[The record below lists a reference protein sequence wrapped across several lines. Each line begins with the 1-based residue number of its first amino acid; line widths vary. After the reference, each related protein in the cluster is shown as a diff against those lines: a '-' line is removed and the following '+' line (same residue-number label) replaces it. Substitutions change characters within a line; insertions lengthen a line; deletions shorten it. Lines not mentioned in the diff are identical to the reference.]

1 MSKTTKILL
10 KRSSVAG
17 KAPTADIMESGEA
30 FVNLAKG
37 TEHLYFKNAE
47 NEVIATKLG
56 PFDKELD
63 ETSEYGV
70 ENQAIAKRCN
80 ELDQSIAKKYNEL
93 KKQLDLIS
101 SICSIYGFAR
111 VNGDNSPDGTIFFGE
126 DINLEEITS
135 HFHMGLTTRDGKL
148 YKKCANCRLDVAA
161 DGTALKIDGTDGD
174 VMLVTDSKLYFLKG
188 TVAAPADLNLGD
200 GVELNI
206 IAFGISPFS
215 IYGVNAKSFDPFALN
230 PQYTVNCKIDGV
242 DDVVCAHS
250 IYNTAYAG
258 AYSAPYNWFNET
270 FKPNGNGYFNA
281 KISSMKS
288 IWYAQGKN
296 ADQKTNR
303 PYMGGYYEFFEIF
316 IALMFCELKSVYHQS
331 LTSFGTGCTISDPAT
346 DAASFGDKTMR
357 GNSGVMY
364 VQANGTKA
372 YSRLMATVRIA
383 NGLSA
388 SENPIGGLCG
398 NTYGFTEML
407 EPDRILND
415 IAKAGLISKIW
426 DGVTTDSVNC
436 SVVFEYDEDGNMKV
450 SDFTNEELATGANMV
465 PNHKYY
471 QVRSVPNT
479 KGMADGAMTAVIN
492 IYVKMTFK
500 DGTTVDGVNHT
511 GGYAVYKF
519 SHPVYRGMCLMDGM
533 SSNMQGCHYVNYCI
547 GGTDESNYKYV
558 TYFKCAENVDDI
570 PAQQSES
577 IEYFGDVNKDLE
589 IERGLTKVVQTHGEL
604 TLEQKSN
611 YFIWAKKADY
621 NASLLC
627 YTQGNAVISTDGI
640 LTTGISTGECALLIN
655 NGSQSPNGD
664 TGHTT
669 TNGLPTAGRKCV
681 NAVVVGCGLES
692 FASSA
697 RTVYA
702 ETAMDISSLGY
713 AGCFSIPHLQQNT
726 VDVEPPSI
734 PEPEPGPG
742 TGGLA

>member
-56 PFDKELD
+56 PLDKELD

-70 ENQAIAKRCN
+70 ENQAIAK
-80 ELDQSIAKKYNEL
+80 KYNEL
-93 KKQLDLIS
+93 RKQLN
-101 SICSIYGFAR
+101 SIAQVYSIYGFAR
-111 VNGDNSPDGTIFFGE
+111 VNGDNSPAGTIFFGE
-126 DINLEEITS
+126 DSNLKEITS
-135 HFHMGLTTRDGKL
+135 HIHMGLTTKGGTL
-148 YKKCANCRLDVAA
+148 YKRCANCRLDVAV
-161 DGTALKIDGTDGD
+161 DGTELKIDGTDGD
-174 VMLVTDSKLYFLKG
+174 VMNFTNSELYFLKG

-200 GVELNI
+200 GVELNL
-206 IAFGISPFS
+206 IALGMSPFT
-215 IYGVNAKSFDPFALN
+215 IYGANAKAFAPFALN

-258 AYSAPYNWFNET
+258 SYSAPYDWFNET
-270 FKPNGNGYFNA
+270 FKPNGNGYFNQY
-281 KISSMKS
+281 INSMQS

-331 LTSFGTGCTISDPAT
+331 LTSFGTGCTLSDPAT

-364 VQANGTKA
+364 VQANGTKT
-372 YSRLMATVRIA
+372 YSRLMSTVTIA
-383 NGLSA
+383 NGGSA
-388 SENPIGGLCG
+388 SEHPIGGLCG
-398 NTYGFTEML
+398 SGWYGFTEML

-426 DGVTTDSVNC
+426 DGVTADSANC

-500 DGTTVDGVNHT
+500 DGTTVNNVDHT
-511 GGYAVYKF
+511 GGYAVYKL
-519 SHPVYRGMCLMDGM
+519 SHPVYRGMCLQDGM
-533 SSNMQGCHYVNYCI
+533 FSQMQGCHYVNYCI
-547 GGTDESNYKYV
+547 EGTTGENGVKEEDKYV

-570 PAQQSES
+570 PAQQAAS

-589 IERGLTKVVQTHGEL
+589 MERGLTKVVQTHGEL
-604 TLEQKSN
+604 TLAQKSG
-611 YFIWAKKADY
+611 YYVWAKKADY

-627 YTQGNAVISTDGI
+627 YTQGGA
-640 LTTGISTGECALLIN
+640 GISTGECAFLWN
-655 NGSQSPNGD
+655 SNSWGNGD

-669 TNGLPTAGRKCV
+669 NGGLPTAGRKCV
-681 NAVVVGCGLES
+681 NAVVVGCHS
-692 FASSA
+692 SYDASSA
-697 RTVYA
+697 RSVA
-702 ETAMDISSLGY
+702 SLDAVSRSYDYY
-713 AGCFSIPHLQQNT
+713 AGRFALPHLQ
-726 VDVEPPSI
+726 
-734 PEPEPGPG
+734 
-742 TGGLA
+742 L

>member
-37 TEHLYFKNAE
+37 TEHLYFKNAA

-56 PFDKELD
+56 PLDKELD

-70 ENQAIAKRCN
+70 ENQAIAK
-80 ELDQSIAKKYNEL
+80 KYNEL
-93 KKQLDLIS
+93 KKQLELLAQIYS
-101 SICSIYGFAR
+101 VYGFAR
-111 VNGDNSPDGTIFFGE
+111 VNGDNSPDGTIFFGK
-126 DINLEEITS
+126 DSNLEEITS

-148 YKKCANCRLDVAA
+148 YKKCANCRLDIAA
-161 DGTALKIDGTDGD
+161 DGTELKIDGTDGD
-174 VMLVTDSKLYFLKG
+174 VMLFTDSKLYFLKA

-215 IYGVNAKSFDPFALN
+215 IYDVNAKAFDPFALN
-230 PQYTVNCKIDGV
+230 PQYTVNCQIAGV

-250 IYNTAYAG
+250 IYNTAYEG
-258 AYSAPYNWFNET
+258 SYSTPYKRFNEI
-270 FKPNGNGYFNA
+270 FKPNGNGYFSQG
-281 KISSMKS
+281 ISSMQS

-331 LTSFGTGCTISDPAT
+331 LTSFGNGCTLSDPAT

-357 GNSGVMY
+357 GNSGVMH
-364 VQANGTKA
+364 VQANGTKT
-372 YSRLMATVRIA
+372 YKELDT
-383 NGLSA
+383 
-388 SENPIGGLCG
+388 EYLCG
-398 NTYGFTEML
+398 DYYGFTEML
-407 EPDRILND
+407 EPERILND

-426 DGVTTDSVNC
+426 DGVTADSANC
-436 SVVFEYDEDGNMKV
+436 SVVFEYDEAGNMKV

-500 DGTTVDGVNHT
+500 DGAHFDGDDYT

-519 SHPVYRGMCLMDGM
+519 SHPVYRGMCLQDGM
-533 SSNMQGCHYVNYCI
+533 LSQMQGCHYVNYCI
-547 GGTDESNYKYV
+547 EGTTGENGVKEEDKYV

-570 PAQQSES
+570 PAQQAAS
-577 IEYFGDVNKDLE
+577 IEYFGDVNKELE
-589 IERGLTKVVQTHGEL
+589 MERGLTKVVQTHGEL
-604 TLEQKSN
+604 TLAQKSGYN
-611 YFIWAKKADY
+611 VWAKKADY

-627 YTQGNAVISTDGI
+627 YTQGGAS
-640 LTTGISTGECALLIN
+640 ISTGECAFLWN
-655 NGSQSPNGD
+655 YASWSNGD
-664 TGHTT
+664 TEHTT
-669 TNGLPTAGRKCV
+669 TDGLPTAGRKCV
-681 NAVVVGCGLES
+681 NAVVVGCHSNLDD
-692 FASSA
+692 SSA
-697 RTVYA
+697 RTVDGSRA
-702 ETAMDISSLGY
+702 VSHSRGGY
-713 AGCFSIPHLQQNT
+713 AGRFALPHLQ
-726 VDVEPPSI
+726 
-734 PEPEPGPG
+734 
-742 TGGLA
+742 L

>member
-56 PFDKELD
+56 PLDKELD

-70 ENQAIAKRCN
+70 ENQAIAK
-80 ELDQSIAKKYNEL
+80 KYNEL

-101 SICSIYGFAR
+101 SIYSIYGFAR
-111 VNGDNSPDGTIFFGE
+111 INGETSPNGAIFFGK
-126 DINLEEITS
+126 DSNLEEITS
-135 HFHMGLTTRDGKL
+135 HVHMGLTTRDGKL
-148 YKKCANCRLDVAA
+148 YKRCADCRLDVAA
-161 DGTALKIDGTDGD
+161 DGTILKIDGTDGD
-174 VMLVTDSKLYFLKG
+174 VMLVTDSKLYFLKA

-206 IAFGISPFS
+206 IAFGISPFT
-215 IYGVNAKSFDPFALN
+215 IYGVNAKAFDPFALN
-230 PQYTVNCKIDGV
+230 PQYTVNCKIEGV

-258 AYSAPYNWFNET
+258 SYSRPNNWFNET
-270 FKPNGNGYFNA
+270 FKPNGNGYFSQGIN
-281 KISSMKS
+281 SMQS

-331 LTSFGTGCTISDPAT
+331 LTSFGTGCTSSNPAT

-357 GNSGVMY
+357 GNSGMMY
-364 VQANGTKA
+364 VQANGTKT
-372 YSRLMATVRIA
+372 YDMLYTMA
-383 NGLSA
+383 
-388 SENPIGGLCG
+388 LCG
-398 NTYGFTEML
+398 DTYGFTEML

-426 DGVTTDSVNC
+426 DGVTADSANC
-436 SVVFEYDEDGNMKV
+436 SVVFEYDEVGNMKV

-500 DGTTVDGVNHT
+500 DGTTVNKVNYT
-511 GGYAVYKF
+511 GGYAVYKL
-519 SHPVYRGMCLMDGM
+519 SHPVYRGMCLQDGM
-533 SSNMQGCHYVNYCI
+533 FSQMQGCHYVNYCI
-547 GGTDESNYKYV
+547 EGTTGENGVKEEDKYV

-570 PAQQSES
+570 PAQQAAS

-589 IERGLTKVVQTHGEL
+589 MERGLTKVVQTHGEL
-604 TLEQKSN
+604 TLDQKSD
-611 YFIWAKKADY
+611 YSLWAKKADY

-627 YTQGNAVISTDGI
+627 YTQGGA
-640 LTTGISTGECALLIN
+640 GISTGECAFLWN
-655 NGSQSPNGD
+655 SSSWGNGD
-664 TGHTT
+664 TGHITSG
-669 TNGLPTAGRKCV
+669 NLPTAGRKCV
-681 NAVVVGCGLES
+681 NAVVVGCDS
-692 FASSA
+692 FDDDSSA
-697 RTVYA
+697 RSVYGNYA
-702 ETAMDISSLGY
+702 VSYGLDRY
-713 AGCFSIPHLQQNT
+713 AGRFALPHLQ
-726 VDVEPPSI
+726 
-734 PEPEPGPG
+734 
-742 TGGLA
+742 L

>member
-56 PFDKELD
+56 PLDKELD

-70 ENQAIAKRCN
+70 ENQAIAK
-80 ELDQSIAKKYNEL
+80 KYNEL
-93 KKQLDLIS
+93 RKQLN
-101 SICSIYGFAR
+101 SIAQVYSIYGFAR
-111 VNGDNSPDGTIFFGE
+111 VNGDNSPAGTIFFGE
-126 DINLEEITS
+126 DSNLKEITS
-135 HFHMGLTTRDGKL
+135 HMNMGLTTKGGTL
-148 YKKCANCRLDVAA
+148 YKRCANCRLDVAV
-161 DGTALKIDGTDGD
+161 DGTELKIDGTDGD
-174 VMLVTDSKLYFLKG
+174 VMNFTNSELYFLKG
-188 TVAAPADLNLGD
+188 TVPAPADLNLGD
-200 GVELNI
+200 GVELNL
-206 IAFGISPFS
+206 IALGMSPFT
-215 IYGVNAKSFDPFALN
+215 IYGANAKAFAPFALN

-258 AYSAPYNWFNET
+258 SYSAPYDWFNET
-270 FKPNGNGYFNA
+270 FKPNGNGYFNQN
-281 KISSMKS
+281 INSRQS

-316 IALMFCELKSVYHQS
+316 IALMFCELNGVYHQS
-331 LTSFGTGCTISDPAT
+331 LTSFGTGCTLSDPAT

-364 VQANGTKA
+364 VQANGTKT
-372 YSRLMATVRIA
+372 YSQLMFTVTIA
-383 NGLSA
+383 NGGSA
-388 SENPIGGLCG
+388 SGNPIGGLCG
-398 NTYGFTEML
+398 SGWYGFTEML

-426 DGVTTDSVNC
+426 DGVTADSANC

-500 DGTTVDGVNHT
+500 DGTTVENVDHT
-511 GGYAVYKF
+511 GGYAVYKL
-519 SHPVYRGMCLMDGM
+519 SHPVYRGMCLQDGM
-533 SSNMQGCHYVNYCI
+533 FSQMQGCHYVNYCI
-547 GGTDESNYKYV
+547 EGTTGENGVKEEDKYV

-570 PAQQSES
+570 PAQQAAS

-589 IERGLTKVVQTHGEL
+589 MERGLTKVVQTHGEL
-604 TLEQKSN
+604 TLAQKLN
-611 YFIWAKKADY
+611 YHAWAKKADY

-627 YTQGNAVISTDGI
+627 YTQGGG
-640 LTTGISTGECALLIN
+640 GISTGECASLIN
-655 NGSQSPNGD
+655 NASFGNGD
-664 TGHTT
+664 IGHTIS
-669 TNGLPTAGRKCV
+669 GSLPRAGRKCV
-681 NAVVVGCGLES
+681 NAVVVGCDS
-692 FASSA
+692 SNVPSSA
-697 RTVYA
+697 RSVNSYCAVSNDNVYF
-702 ETAMDISSLGY
+702 
-713 AGCFSIPHLQQNT
+713 AGRFALPYLQ
-726 VDVEPPSI
+726 
-734 PEPEPGPG
+734 
-742 TGGLA
+742 L

>member
-56 PFDKELD
+56 PLDKELD

-70 ENQAIAKRCN
+70 ENQAIAK
-80 ELDQSIAKKYNEL
+80 KYNEL
-93 KKQLDLIS
+93 KKQLDLLIQIGS
-101 SICSIYGFAR
+101 VYGFAR

-126 DINLEEITS
+126 DSSLEEITS

-148 YKKCANCRLDVAA
+148 YKKCANCRLDVAV
-161 DGTALKIDGTDGD
+161 DGTELKIDGTDGD
-174 VMLVTDSKLYFLKG
+174 VMLFTDSKLYFLKA
-188 TVAAPADLNLGD
+188 TVAAPTDLNLGD

-206 IAFGISPFS
+206 IAFGMSPFS
-215 IYGVNAKSFDPFALN
+215 IYGVNAKAFDPFALN
-230 PQYTVNCKIDGV
+230 PQYTINCKIDGV

-250 IYNTAYAG
+250 IYNTAYKG
-258 AYSAPYNWFNET
+258 SYSAPYKWFNET
-270 FKPNGNGYFNA
+270 FKPNGNGYFSTG
-281 KISSMKS
+281 ISSMQS

-331 LTSFGTGCTISDPAT
+331 LTSFGTGSTDSGT
-346 DAASFGDKTMR
+346 VLDAASFGDKTMR
-357 GNSGVMY
+357 GNGGVMY

-372 YSRLMATVRIA
+372 YSEFNDGPRIQ
-383 NGLSA
+383 NDNVDS
-388 SENPIGGLCG
+388 SIPIMGLCG
-398 NTYGFTEML
+398 GDSRYSFTEML

-426 DGVTTDSVNC
+426 DGVTADSANC
-436 SVVFEYDEDGNMKV
+436 SVVFEYDEAGNMKV

-471 QVRSVPNT
+471 QVRNVPNT

-500 DGTTVDGVNHT
+500 DGTTGDWTDYTEGYADYTEGYADYT

-519 SHPVYRGMCLMDGM
+519 SHPVYRGMCLQDGM
-533 SSNMQGCHYVNYCI
+533 CSQMQGCYYVIYCT
-547 GGTDESNYKYV
+547 GGTTEDDYKYV

-570 PAQQSES
+570 PAQQSDK
-577 IEYFGDVNKDLE
+577 IEYFGDVNKVLE
-589 IERGLTKVVQTHGEL
+589 MERGLTKVVQTHGEL
-604 TLEQKSN
+604 TFIQKFRYN
-611 YFIWAKKADY
+611 VWAKKADY

-627 YTQGNAVISTDGI
+627 YTQGGA
-640 LTTGISTGECALLIN
+640 GISTGECAFLDN
-655 NGSQSPNGD
+655 SGSWGNRDTAGQTNWGD
-664 TGHTT
+664 F
-669 TNGLPTAGRKCV
+669 PRAGRKCV
-681 NAVVVGCGLES
+681 NAVVVGYFILNPY
-692 FASSA
+692 SSA
-697 RTVYA
+697 RTVVSDHAVGGLYGI
-702 ETAMDISSLGY
+702 EFY
-713 AGCFSIPHLQQNT
+713 AGRFSIPHLQ
-726 VDVEPPSI
+726 
-734 PEPEPGPG
+734 
-742 TGGLA
+742 L

>member
-56 PFDKELD
+56 PLDKELD

-70 ENQAIAKRCN
+70 ENQAIAK
-80 ELDQSIAKKYNEL
+80 KYNEL
-93 KKQLDLIS
+93 KRQLN
-101 SICSIYGFAR
+101 SIAQVYSIYGFAR

-126 DINLEEITS
+126 DSSLEEITS
-135 HFHMGLTTRDGKL
+135 HFHMGLTTRSGRL
-148 YKKCANCRLDVAA
+148 YKRCANCRLDIAV
-161 DGTALKIDGTDGD
+161 DGTELKIDGTDGD
-174 VMLVTDSKLYFLKG
+174 VMLFTDSELYFLKG

-200 GVELNI
+200 GVELNL
-206 IAFGISPFS
+206 IALGMSPFT
-215 IYGVNAKSFDPFALN
+215 IYGANAKAFAPFALN

-258 AYSAPYNWFNET
+258 SYSAPYDWFNET
-270 FKPNGNGYFNA
+270 FKPNGNGYFNQY
-281 KISSMKS
+281 INSMQS

-331 LTSFGTGCTISDPAT
+331 LTSFGTGCTLSDPAT

-364 VQANGTKA
+364 VQANGTKT
-372 YSRLMATVRIA
+372 YSQLMSTVIIA
-383 NGLSA
+383 NGGSA
-388 SENPIGGLCG
+388 SGHPLSGLCG
-398 NTYGFTEML
+398 NGLYGFTEML

-426 DGVTTDSVNC
+426 DGVTADSANC
-436 SVVFEYDEDGNMKV
+436 SVVFEYDEYGNMKV

-500 DGTTVDGVNHT
+500 DGTTVNNVDHT

-533 SSNMQGCHYVNYCI
+533 FSQMQGCHYVNYCI
-547 GGTDESNYKYV
+547 EGGKYV

-570 PAQQSES
+570 PAQQAAS

-589 IERGLTKVVQTHGEL
+589 MERGLTKVVQTHGEL
-604 TLEQKSN
+604 TLAQKSIYN
-611 YFIWAKKADY
+611 VWAKKADY

-627 YTQGNAVISTDGI
+627 YTQGGAS
-640 LTTGISTGECALLIN
+640 ISTGECAFLW
-655 NGSQSPNGD
+655 NGGSWGNGD

-669 TNGLPTAGRKCV
+669 KNGLPTAGRKCV
-681 NAVVVGCGLES
+681 NAVVVGCNS
-692 FASSA
+692 YIDDSSA
-697 RTVYA
+697 RTV
-702 ETAMDISSLGY
+702 SSHIAVSAGSDFY
-713 AGCFSIPHLQQNT
+713 AGRFALPHLQ
-726 VDVEPPSI
+726 
-734 PEPEPGPG
+734 
-742 TGGLA
+742 L

>member
-56 PFDKELD
+56 PLDKELD

-70 ENQAIAKRCN
+70 ENQAIAK
-80 ELDQSIAKKYNEL
+80 KYNEL
-93 KKQLDLIS
+93 KRQLN
-101 SICSIYGFAR
+101 SIAQVYSIYGFAR

-126 DINLEEITS
+126 DSSLEEITS
-135 HFHMGLTTRDGKL
+135 HFHMGLTTRSGRL
-148 YKKCANCRLDVAA
+148 YKRCANCRLDIAV
-161 DGTALKIDGTDGD
+161 DGTELKIDGTDGD
-174 VMLVTDSKLYFLKG
+174 VMNFTNSELYFLKG

-215 IYGVNAKSFDPFALN
+215 IYGANAKAFAPFALN

-258 AYSAPYNWFNET
+258 SYSAPYDWFNET
-270 FKPNGNGYFNA
+270 FKPNGNGYFNQY
-281 KISSMKS
+281 INSMQS

-331 LTSFGTGCTISDPAT
+331 LTSFGTGCTLSDPAT

-364 VQANGTKA
+364 VQANGTKT
-372 YSRLMATVRIA
+372 YSRLILGVTIE
-383 NGLSA
+383 NDGSA
-388 SENPIGGLCG
+388 SGNPISGLCG
-398 NTYGFTEML
+398 NGLYGFTEML

-426 DGVTTDSVNC
+426 NGVTADSANC
-436 SVVFEYDEDGNMKV
+436 SVVFEYDEYGNMKV

-500 DGTTVDGVNHT
+500 DGTTVNNVDHT

-519 SHPVYRGMCLMDGM
+519 SHPVYRGMCLQDGM
-533 SSNMQGCHYVNYCI
+533 FSQMQGCHYVNYCI
-547 GGTDESNYKYV
+547 EGGKYV

-570 PAQQSES
+570 PAQQAAS

-589 IERGLTKVVQTHGEL
+589 MERGLTKVVQTHGEL
-604 TLEQKSN
+604 TLAQKSIYN
-611 YFIWAKKADY
+611 VWAKKADY

-627 YTQGNAVISTDGI
+627 YTQGGAS
-640 LTTGISTGECALLIN
+640 ISTGECAFLW
-655 NGSQSPNGD
+655 NGGSWGNGD

-669 TNGLPTAGRKCV
+669 KNGLPTAGRKCV
-681 NAVVVGCGLES
+681 NAVVVGCNS
-692 FASSA
+692 YIDDSSA
-697 RTVYA
+697 RTV
-702 ETAMDISSLGY
+702 SSHIAVSAGSDFY
-713 AGCFSIPHLQQNT
+713 AGRFALPHLQ
-726 VDVEPPSI
+726 
-734 PEPEPGPG
+734 
-742 TGGLA
+742 L

>member
-1 MSKTTKILL
+1 METNVKTTKIILT
-10 KRSSVAG
+10 KSSVAG

-37 TEHLYFKNAE
+37 TEQLYFKNAA

-56 PFDKELD
+56 PLDKELD

-70 ENQAIAKRCN
+70 ENQAIAK
-80 ELDQSIAKKYNEL
+80 KYNEL
-93 KKQLDLIS
+93 KMQLDLIS
-101 SICSIYGFAR
+101 SIYSIYGFAR
-111 VNGDNSPDGTIFFGE
+111 VNGDNSPDGTIFFGK
-126 DINLEEITS
+126 DSSLKEITS
-135 HFHMGLTTRDGKL
+135 HFHMGLTTRSGKL
-148 YKKCANCRLDVAA
+148 YKRCANCRLDVAA
-161 DGTALKIDGTDGD
+161 DGTELKIDGTDGD

-188 TVAAPADLNLGD
+188 TVAAPADINLGD
-200 GVELNI
+200 GIELNI
-206 IAFGISPFS
+206 IAFGMVPFS
-215 IYGVNAKSFDPFALN
+215 IYGVNAKAFAPFALN
-230 PQYTVNCKIDGV
+230 PQYTVNCKINGV

-281 KISSMKS
+281 KISSMQS

-331 LTSFGTGCTISDPAT
+331 LTSFGTGCTISDPAE

-415 IAKAGLISKIW
+415 IAKAGLISKVW
-426 DGVTTDSVNC
+426 DGVTADSANC
-436 SVVFEYDEDGNMKV
+436 SVVFEYDETGNMKV

-471 QVRSVPNT
+471 QVRSVPKT

-500 DGTTVDGVNHT
+500 DGTTVNNVDHT
-511 GGYAVYKF
+511 GGYAVYKL
-519 SHPVYRGMCLMDGM
+519 SHPVYRGMCLQDGM
-533 SSNMQGCHYVNYCI
+533 FSQMQGCHYVNYCI
-547 GGTDESNYKYV
+547 EGTTGENGVKEEDKYV

-570 PAQQSES
+570 PAQQAAS

-589 IERGLTKVVQTHGEL
+589 MERGLTKVVQTHGEL
-604 TLEQKSN
+604 TLAQKKN
-611 YFIWAKKADY
+611 YYIWAKKADY

-627 YTQGNAVISTDGI
+627 YTQGGAS
-640 LTTGISTGECALLIN
+640 ISTGECAFLWN
-655 NGSQSPNGD
+655 YASWTNGD

-669 TNGLPTAGRKCV
+669 TNGLPRAGRKCV
-681 NAVVVGCGLES
+681 NAVVVGCHSISDG
-692 FASSA
+692 SSA
-697 RTVYA
+697 RTVVSA
-702 ETAMDISSLGY
+702 DAVSHGADSY
-713 AGCFSIPHLQQNT
+713 AGRFALPYLQ
-726 VDVEPPSI
+726 
-734 PEPEPGPG
+734 
-742 TGGLA
+742 L

>member
-10 KRSSVAG
+10 KRSTVAG

-56 PFDKELD
+56 PLDKELD

-70 ENQAIAKRCN
+70 ENQAIT
-80 ELDQSIAKKYNEL
+80 KKYNEL
-93 KKQLDLIS
+93 KKQLDILAQIY
-101 SICSIYGFAR
+101 SIYGFAR

-126 DINLEEITS
+126 DSNLKEITS

-206 IAFGISPFS
+206 IAFGMSPFT
-215 IYGVNAKSFDPFALN
+215 IYGANAKAFAPFALN

-258 AYSAPYNWFNET
+258 SYSRPNNWFNET
-270 FKPNGNGYFNA
+270 FKPNGNGYFNQY
-281 KISSMKS
+281 INSMQS

-331 LTSFGTGCTISDPAT
+331 LTSFGTGCTQSNPAT

-357 GNSGVMY
+357 GNSGMMY
-364 VQANGTKA
+364 VQANGTKT
-372 YSRLMATVRIA
+372 YSRLDT
-383 NGLSA
+383 
-388 SENPIGGLCG
+388 GGLCG
-398 NTYGFTEML
+398 GWYGFTEML

-426 DGVTTDSVNC
+426 DGVTADSANC

-500 DGTTVDGVNHT
+500 DGTTVNNVDYT
-511 GGYAVYKF
+511 GGYAVYKM
-519 SHPVYRGMCLMDGM
+519 SHPVYRGMCLQDGIF
-533 SSNMQGCHYVNYCI
+533 SQMQGCHYVNYCI
-547 GGTDESNYKYV
+547 EGTTGENGVKEEDKYV

-570 PAQQSES
+570 PAQQAAS

-589 IERGLTKVVQTHGEL
+589 MERGLTKVVQTHGEL
-604 TLEQKSN
+604 TLAQKGGYN
-611 YFIWAKKADY
+611 IWAKKADY

-627 YTQGNAVISTDGI
+627 YTQGGA
-640 LTTGISTGECALLIN
+640 GISTGECAFLWNRVSFGN
-655 NGSQSPNGD
+655 ND

-669 TNGLPTAGRKCV
+669 NNGLPTAGRKCV
-681 NAVVVGCGLES
+681 NAVVVGCFSGGDY
-692 FASSA
+692 SSA
-697 RTVYA
+697 RTVDSAYA
-702 ETAMDISSLGY
+702 VSYGSDDC
-713 AGCFSIPHLQQNT
+713 AGRFALPHLQ
-726 VDVEPPSI
+726 
-734 PEPEPGPG
+734 
-742 TGGLA
+742 L

>member
-56 PFDKELD
+56 PLDKELD

-70 ENQAIAKRCN
+70 ENQAIAK
-80 ELDQSIAKKYNEL
+80 KYNEL
-93 KKQLDLIS
+93 RKQLN
-101 SICSIYGFAR
+101 SIAQVYSIYGFAR
-111 VNGDNSPDGTIFFGE
+111 VNGDNSPAGTIFFGE
-126 DINLEEITS
+126 DSNLKEITS
-135 HFHMGLTTRDGKL
+135 HIHMGLTTKGGTL
-148 YKKCANCRLDVAA
+148 YKRCANCRLDVAV
-161 DGTALKIDGTDGD
+161 DGTELKIDGTDGD
-174 VMLVTDSKLYFLKG
+174 VMNFTNSELYFLKG
-188 TVAAPADLNLGD
+188 TVPAPADLNLGD
-200 GVELNI
+200 GVELNL
-206 IAFGISPFS
+206 IALGMSPFT
-215 IYGVNAKSFDPFALN
+215 IYGANAKAFAPFALN

-258 AYSAPYNWFNET
+258 SYSKPNGWFNET
-270 FKPNGNGYFNA
+270 FKPNGNGYFNQG
-281 KISSMKS
+281 ISSMQS

-331 LTSFGTGCTISDPAT
+331 LTSFGTGCTRSDPAT

-364 VQANGTKA
+364 VQANGTKVYDYLIYA
-372 YSRLMATVRIA
+372 A
-383 NGLSA
+383 NG
-388 SENPIGGLCG
+388 ICG
-398 NTYGFTEML
+398 NGYGFTEML

-426 DGVTTDSVNC
+426 DGVTADSANC
-436 SVVFEYDEDGNMKV
+436 SVVFEYDEAGNMKV

-500 DGTTVDGVNHT
+500 DGTTLNKIDYT
-511 GGYAVYKF
+511 GGYAVYKM
-519 SHPVYRGMCLMDGM
+519 SHPVYRGMCLQDGM
-533 SSNMQGCHYVNYCI
+533 FSQMQGCHYVNYCI
-547 GGTDESNYKYV
+547 EGTTGENGVKEEDKYV

-570 PAQQSES
+570 PAQQAAS

-589 IERGLTKVVQTHGEL
+589 MERGLTKVVQTQGEL
-604 TLEQKSN
+604 TLAQKLN
-611 YFIWAKKADY
+611 YYVLAKKADY

-627 YTQGNAVISTDGI
+627 YTQGGAS
-640 LTTGISTGECALLIN
+640 ISTGECALLWN
-655 NGSQSPNGD
+655 DGSWSNGD
-664 TGHTT
+664 NGHTT
-669 TNGLPTAGRKCV
+669 TNYLPTAGRKCV
-681 NAVVVGCGLES
+681 NAVVVGCRS
-692 FASSA
+692 DYDYSSA
-697 RTVYA
+697 RTVDSGHA
-702 ETAMDISSLGY
+702 VNFGDAPY
-713 AGCFSIPHLQQNT
+713 AGRFALPYLQ
-726 VDVEPPSI
+726 
-734 PEPEPGPG
+734 
-742 TGGLA
+742 L

>member
-37 TEHLYFKNAE
+37 TEHLYFKNTE
-47 NEVIATKLG
+47 DEVIATKLG
-56 PFDKELD
+56 PLDKELD

-70 ENQAIAKRCN
+70 ENQAIAK
-80 ELDQSIAKKYNEL
+80 KYNEL
-93 KKQLDLIS
+93 KKQLDILAQIY
-101 SICSIYGFAR
+101 SIYGFAR

-126 DINLEEITS
+126 DSNLKEITS

-148 YKKCANCRLDVAA
+148 YKKCAKCRLDVAA

-174 VMLVTDSKLYFLKG
+174 VMLFTDSKLYFLKG

-206 IAFGISPFS
+206 IAFGMMPFT
-215 IYGVNAKSFDPFALN
+215 IYGANAKAFAPFALN

-242 DDVVCAHS
+242 DDIVCAHS

-258 AYSAPYNWFNET
+258 SYMAPYDWFNET
-270 FKPNGNGYFNA
+270 FKPNGNGYFKQYTN
-281 KISSMKS
+281 SMQS

-331 LTSFGTGCTISDPAT
+331 LTSFGAGCTLLDPAT
-346 DAASFGDKTMR
+346 YAASFGDKTMR

-364 VQANGTKA
+364 VQANGTKT
-372 YSRLMATVRIA
+372 YSQLMTAVIIA
-383 NGLSA
+383 NGS
-388 SENPIGGLCG
+388 SVSKDPIDGLCG
-398 NTYGFTEML
+398 GSYGFTEML

-426 DGVTTDSVNC
+426 DGVTADSANC

-500 DGTTVDGVNHT
+500 DGTTVNNVDHT
-511 GGYAVYKF
+511 GGYAVYKL
-519 SHPVYRGMCLMDGM
+519 SHPVYRGMCLQDGM
-533 SSNMQGCHYVNYCI
+533 SSQMQGCHYVNYCI
-547 GGTDESNYKYV
+547 EGTTGENGVKEEDKYV

-570 PAQQSES
+570 PAQQADY
-577 IEYFGDVNKDLE
+577 IEHYGDVNKDLE
-589 IERGLTKVVQTHGEL
+589 MERGLTKVVQTQGEL
-604 TLEQKSN
+604 TLAQALRCDRA
-611 YFIWAKKADY
+611 AKKADY
-621 NASLLC
+621 NASLFC
-627 YTQGNAVISTDGI
+627 YTQGGAG
-640 LTTGISTGECALLIN
+640 LSTGECAFFLGSASWDN
-655 NGSQSPNGD
+655 ND

-669 TNGLPTAGRKCV
+669 TNGLPTAGRKCM
-681 NAVVVGCGLES
+681 NAVTIGCYTS
-692 FASSA
+692 YDVSSA
-697 RTVYA
+697 RTVSGSHA
-702 ETAMDISSLGY
+702 VSTTRPFF
-713 AGCFSIPHLQQNT
+713 AGRFALPYLQ
-726 VDVEPPSI
+726 
-734 PEPEPGPG
+734 
-742 TGGLA
+742 L

>member
-56 PFDKELD
+56 PLDKELD

-70 ENQAIAKRCN
+70 ENQAIAK
-80 ELDQSIAKKYNEL
+80 KYNEL
-93 KKQLDLIS
+93 RKQLN
-101 SICSIYGFAR
+101 SIAQVYSIYGFAR
-111 VNGDNSPDGTIFFGE
+111 VNGDNSPAGTIFFGE
-126 DINLEEITS
+126 DSNLKEITS
-135 HFHMGLTTRDGKL
+135 HIHMGLTTKGGTL
-148 YKKCANCRLDVAA
+148 YKRCANCRLDVAV
-161 DGTALKIDGTDGD
+161 DGTELKIDGTDGD
-174 VMLVTDSKLYFLKG
+174 VMNFTNSELYFLKG

-200 GVELNI
+200 GVELNL
-206 IAFGISPFS
+206 IALGMSPFT
-215 IYGVNAKSFDPFALN
+215 IYGANAKAFAPFALN

-258 AYSAPYNWFNET
+258 SYSRPNNWFNET
-270 FKPNGNGYFNA
+270 FKPNGNGYFSHG
-281 KISSMKS
+281 ISSMQS

-331 LTSFGTGCTISDPAT
+331 LTSFGTGCTTSDPAT

-364 VQANGTKA
+364 VQANGTKT
-372 YSRLMATVRIA
+372 YSRLLT
-383 NGLSA
+383 SA
-388 SENPIGGLCG
+388 LCG
-398 NTYGFTEML
+398 NSYGFTEML

-426 DGVTTDSVNC
+426 DGVTADSANC
-436 SVVFEYDEDGNMKV
+436 SVVFEYDETGNMKV

-500 DGTTVDGVNHT
+500 DGVKVNNVDHT
-511 GGYAVYKF
+511 GGYAVYKL
-519 SHPVYRGMCLMDGM
+519 SHPVYRGMCLQDGM
-533 SSNMQGCHYVNYCI
+533 FSQMQGCHYVNYCI
-547 GGTDESNYKYV
+547 EEDKYV

-570 PAQQSES
+570 PAQQAAS
-577 IEYFGDVNKDLE
+577 IEYFGDVNKELE
-589 IERGLTKVVQTHGEL
+589 MERGLTKVVQTHGEL
-604 TLEQKSN
+604 TLAQKRGYN
-611 YFIWAKKADY
+611 ILAKKADY

-627 YTQGNAVISTDGI
+627 YTQGGA
-640 LTTGISTGECALLIN
+640 GISTGECAFLWN
-655 NGSQSPNGD
+655 NGSSANGD

-669 TNGLPTAGRKCV
+669 KNDLPTAGRKCV
-681 NAVVVGCGLES
+681 NNVVVGCSPYSDG
-692 FASSA
+692 SSA
-697 RTVYA
+697 RSVASYVA
-702 ETAMDISSLGY
+702 VSVGDVAY
-713 AGCFSIPHLQQNT
+713 AGRFSIPHLQ
-726 VDVEPPSI
+726 
-734 PEPEPGPG
+734 
-742 TGGLA
+742 L

>member
-56 PFDKELD
+56 PLDKELD

-70 ENQAIAKRCN
+70 ENQAIAK
-80 ELDQSIAKKYNEL
+80 KYNEL
-93 KKQLDLIS
+93 KKQLN
-101 SICSIYGFAR
+101 SIAQVYSIYGFAR
-111 VNGDNSPDGTIFFGE
+111 VNGDNSPAGTIFFGE
-126 DINLEEITS
+126 DSNLEEITS

-148 YKKCANCRLDVAA
+148 YKRCANCRMDVAV

-188 TVAAPADLNLGD
+188 TVSAPADLNLGD

-206 IAFGISPFS
+206 IAFGMSPFS
-215 IYGVNAKSFDPFALN
+215 IYGAQAKAFDPFALN
-230 PQYTVNCKIDGV
+230 PQYTVNCKIEGV

-258 AYSAPYNWFNET
+258 SYAKPRNWFNET
-270 FKPNGNGYFNA
+270 FKPNGNGYFSQYIN
-281 KISSMKS
+281 SMQS

-331 LTSFGTGCTISDPAT
+331 LTSFGTGCTPSNPAT
-346 DAASFGDKTMR
+346 NAASFGDKTMR

-364 VQANGTKA
+364 VQANGTKT
-372 YSRLMATVRIA
+372 YSRLMSAVKIA
-383 NGLSA
+383 NGGST
-388 SENPIGGLCG
+388 SEHPIGGLCG
-398 NTYGFTEML
+398 NGWYGFTEML

-426 DGVTTDSVNC
+426 DGVTADSANC
-436 SVVFEYDEDGNMKV
+436 SVVFEYDGRGDMKV

-500 DGTTVDGVNHT
+500 DGVKVNNVDHT
-511 GGYAVYKF
+511 GGYAVYKL
-519 SHPVYRGMCLMDGM
+519 SHPVYRGMCLQDGM
-533 SSNMQGCHYVNYCI
+533 FSQMQGCHYVNYCTEE
-547 GGTDESNYKYV
+547 GKYV

-570 PAQQSES
+570 PAQQAAS

-589 IERGLTKVVQTHGEL
+589 MERGLTKVVQTHGEL
-604 TLEQKSN
+604 TLAQKSN
-611 YFIWAKKADY
+611 YYIWAKKADY

-627 YTQGNAVISTDGI
+627 YTQGGA
-640 LTTGISTGECALLIN
+640 GISTGECAFLW
-655 NGSQSPNGD
+655 NGGSWGNGD

-669 TNGLPTAGRKCV
+669 NGGLPTAGRKCV
-681 NAVVVGCGLES
+681 NAVVVGCNSPNGV
-692 FASSA
+692 SSA
-697 RTVYA
+697 RSVYSNSA
-702 ETAMDISSLGY
+702 VSPSSDAY
-713 AGCFSIPHLQQNT
+713 AGRFALPHLQ
-726 VDVEPPSI
+726 
-734 PEPEPGPG
+734 
-742 TGGLA
+742 L

>member
-56 PFDKELD
+56 PLDKELD

-70 ENQAIAKRCN
+70 ENQAIAK
-80 ELDQSIAKKYNEL
+80 KYNEL
-93 KKQLDLIS
+93 KKQLD
-101 SICSIYGFAR
+101 SIAQVYSIYGFAR
-111 VNGDNSPDGTIFFGE
+111 VNGDNSPAGTIFFGE
-126 DINLEEITS
+126 DSNLKEITS
-135 HFHMGLTTRDGKL
+135 HMNMGLTTKGGTL
-148 YKKCANCRLDVAA
+148 YKRCANCRLDVAV
-161 DGTALKIDGTDGD
+161 DGTELKIDGTDGD
-174 VMLVTDSKLYFLKG
+174 VMNFTNSELYFLKG
-188 TVAAPADLNLGD
+188 TVAAPVDLNLGD
-200 GVELNI
+200 GVELNL
-206 IAFGISPFS
+206 IALGMSPFT
-215 IYGVNAKSFDPFALN
+215 IYGANAKAFAPFALN

-250 IYNTAYAG
+250 IYNTEYAG
-258 AYSAPYNWFNET
+258 SYSAPYDWFNET
-270 FKPNGNGYFNA
+270 FKPNGNGYFNQY
-281 KISSMKS
+281 INSMQS

-331 LTSFGTGCTISDPAT
+331 LTSFGTGCTLSDPAT

-364 VQANGTKA
+364 VQANGTKT
-372 YSRLMATVRIA
+372 YSQLMSTVTIE
-383 NGLSA
+383 NGVSV
-388 SENPIGGLCG
+388 SRHPICGLCG
-398 NTYGFTEML
+398 DEWYGFTEML

-426 DGVTTDSVNC
+426 DGVTADSANC
-436 SVVFEYDEDGNMKV
+436 SVVFEYDETGNMKV

-500 DGTTVDGVNHT
+500 DGTTVNNVDHT
-511 GGYAVYKF
+511 GGYAVYKL
-519 SHPVYRGMCLMDGM
+519 SHPVYRGMCLQDGM
-533 SSNMQGCHYVNYCI
+533 FSQMQGCHYVNYCI
-547 GGTDESNYKYV
+547 EGTTGENGVKEEDKYV

-570 PAQQSES
+570 PAQQAAS

-589 IERGLTKVVQTHGEL
+589 MERGLTKVVQTHGEL
-604 TLEQKSN
+604 TLAQKLN
-611 YFIWAKKADY
+611 YNLWAKKADY

-627 YTQGNAVISTDGI
+627 YTQGGAS
-640 LTTGISTGECALLIN
+640 ISTGECAFLWN
-655 NGSQSPNGD
+655 YASWANGD

-681 NAVVVGCGLES
+681 NAVVVGCRS
-692 FASSA
+692 DYAHSSA
-697 RTVYA
+697 RTVFGSPA
-702 ETAMDISSLGY
+702 VS
-713 AGCFSIPHLQQNT
+713 AGDDSFAGRFALPYLQ
-726 VDVEPPSI
+726 
-734 PEPEPGPG
+734 
-742 TGGLA
+742 L

>member
-56 PFDKELD
+56 PLDKELD

-70 ENQAIAKRCN
+70 ENQAIAK
-80 ELDQSIAKKYNEL
+80 KYNEL
-93 KKQLDLIS
+93 KKQLDRLAQIYS
-101 SICSIYGFAR
+101 FYGFAR

-126 DINLEEITS
+126 DSNLEEITS
-135 HFHMGLTTRDGKL
+135 HMNMGLTTKDGTL
-148 YKKCANCRLDVAA
+148 YKRCANCRLDVAV
-161 DGTALKIDGTDGD
+161 DGTELKIDGTDGD
-174 VMLVTDSKLYFLKG
+174 VMIFTNSELYFLKG

-200 GVELNI
+200 GVELNL
-206 IAFGISPFS
+206 IALGMSPFT
-215 IYGVNAKSFDPFALN
+215 IYGVNAKAFAPFALN

-250 IYNTAYAG
+250 IYNTAYSG
-258 AYSAPYNWFNET
+258 SYSRPNNWFNET
-270 FKPNGNGYFNA
+270 FKPNGNGYFTQS
-281 KISSMKS
+281 ISSMQS

-331 LTSFGTGCTISDPAT
+331 LTSFGTGCTQSNPAT
-346 DAASFGDKTMR
+346 DAVSFGDKTMR

-364 VQANGTKA
+364 VQANGTKT
-372 YSRLMATVRIA
+372 YSRLNT
-383 NGLSA
+383 N
-388 SENPIGGLCG
+388 GLCG
-398 NTYGFTEML
+398 DLYGFTEML

-426 DGVTTDSVNC
+426 DGVTADSANC
-436 SVVFEYDEDGNMKV
+436 SVVFEYDETGNMKV

-500 DGTTVDGVNHT
+500 DGITVNNVDHT
-511 GGYAVYKF
+511 GGYAVYKL
-519 SHPVYRGMCLMDGM
+519 SHPVYRGMCLQDGM
-533 SSNMQGCHYVNYCI
+533 YSQMQGCHYVDYCI
-547 GGTDESNYKYV
+547 EGTTGENGVKEEDKYV

-570 PAQQSES
+570 PAQQAAS

-589 IERGLTKVVQTHGEL
+589 MERGLTKVVQTHGEL
-604 TLEQKSN
+604 TPEQKSS
-611 YFIWAKKADY
+611 YTIWAKKADY

-627 YTQGNAVISTDGI
+627 YTQGGAST
-640 LTTGISTGECALLIN
+640 STGECAFLWNRSL
-655 NGSQSPNGD
+655 
-664 TGHTT
+664 
-669 TNGLPTAGRKCV
+669 LPTAGIKRV
-681 NAVVVGCGLES
+681 NAVVVGCYSDSDL
-692 FASSA
+692 SSA
-697 RTVYA
+697 RTVDSA
-702 ETAMDISSLGY
+702 FDVSFSDGY
-713 AGCFSIPHLQQNT
+713 CAGRFALPHLQ
-726 VDVEPPSI
+726 
-734 PEPEPGPG
+734 
-742 TGGLA
+742 L

>member
-56 PFDKELD
+56 PLDKELD

-70 ENQAIAKRCN
+70 ENQAIT
-80 ELDQSIAKKYNEL
+80 KKYNEL
-93 KKQLDLIS
+93 KKQLDILAQIY
-101 SICSIYGFAR
+101 SIYGFAR
-111 VNGDNSPDGTIFFGE
+111 VNGDNSPAGTIFFGE
-126 DINLEEITS
+126 DSNLKEITS
-135 HFHMGLTTRDGKL
+135 HFHMGLTTKGGTL
-148 YKKCANCRLDVAA
+148 YKRCANCRLDVAV

-174 VMLVTDSKLYFLKG
+174 VMLFTDSKLYFLKG
-188 TVAAPADLNLGD
+188 TVAAPADINLGD

-206 IAFGISPFS
+206 IALGMSPFT
-215 IYGVNAKSFDPFALN
+215 IYGANAKAFAPFALN

-258 AYSAPYNWFNET
+258 SYSRPNNWFNET
-270 FKPNGNGYFNA
+270 FKPNGNGYFTQG
-281 KISSMKS
+281 ISSMQS

-331 LTSFGTGCTISDPAT
+331 LTSFGTGCTRSNPAT

-364 VQANGTKA
+364 VQANGTKT
-372 YSRLMATVRIA
+372 YSQLTTIA
-383 NGLSA
+383 
-388 SENPIGGLCG
+388 LCG
-398 NTYGFTEML
+398 NDYGFTEML

-426 DGVTTDSVNC
+426 DGVTADSANC
-436 SVVFEYDEDGNMKV
+436 SVVFEYDETGNMKV

-500 DGTTVDGVNHT
+500 DGTTVNNVDHT
-511 GGYAVYKF
+511 GGYAVYKL
-519 SHPVYRGMCLMDGM
+519 SHPVYRGMCLQDGM
-533 SSNMQGCHYVNYCI
+533 YSQMQGCHYVNYCI
-547 GGTDESNYKYV
+547 EGTTGENGVKEEDKYV

-570 PAQQSES
+570 PAQQAAS

-589 IERGLTKVVQTHGEL
+589 MERGLTKVVQTHGEL
-604 TLEQKSN
+604 TLAQKSGYN
-611 YFIWAKKADY
+611 IWAKKADY

-627 YTQGNAVISTDGI
+627 YTQGGAS
-640 LTTGISTGECALLIN
+640 ISTGECAFFWN
-655 NGSQSPNGD
+655 SGSWGNSD

-669 TNGLPTAGRKCV
+669 NGYLPTAGRKCV
-681 NAVVVGCGLES
+681 NAVVVGCGS
-692 FASSA
+692 GNGNSSA
-697 RTVYA
+697 RTVSGGDA
-702 ETAMDISSLGY
+702 VSIGY
-713 AGCFSIPHLQQNT
+713 GYYGGRFALPHLQ
-726 VDVEPPSI
+726 
-734 PEPEPGPG
+734 
-742 TGGLA
+742 L

>member
-56 PFDKELD
+56 PLDKELD

-70 ENQAIAKRCN
+70 ENQAIAK
-80 ELDQSIAKKYNEL
+80 KYNEL
-93 KKQLDLIS
+93 KKQLDRLAQIYS
-101 SICSIYGFAR
+101 FYGFAR
-111 VNGDNSPDGTIFFGE
+111 VNGDNSPAGTIFFGE
-126 DINLEEITS
+126 DSNLEEITS
-135 HFHMGLTTRDGKL
+135 HMNMGLTTRDGKL
-148 YKKCANCRLDVAA
+148 YKRCANCRLDVAV
-161 DGTALKIDGTDGD
+161 DGTELKIDGTDGD
-174 VMLVTDSKLYFLKG
+174 VMNFTNSELYFLKC
-188 TVAAPADLNLGD
+188 TVAAPANLNLGD

-206 IAFGISPFS
+206 IALGMSPFT
-215 IYGVNAKSFDPFALN
+215 IYGANAKAFAPFALN

-250 IYNTAYAG
+250 IYNTAYEG
-258 AYSAPYNWFNET
+258 NYSAPYDWFNET
-270 FKPNGNGYFNA
+270 FKPNGNGYFTQH
-281 KISSMKS
+281 ISSMQS

-331 LTSFGTGCTISDPAT
+331 LTSFGTGCTLSDPAT
-346 DAASFGDKTMR
+346 EAASFGDKTMR

-364 VQANGTKA
+364 VQANGRKT
-372 YSRLMATVRIA
+372 YSRLMTALRIA
-383 NGLSA
+383 NGSSA
-388 SENPIGGLCG
+388 SEHPICGLCG
-398 NTYGFTEML
+398 YRWYGFTEML

-426 DGVTTDSVNC
+426 DGVTADSANC
-436 SVVFEYDEDGNMKV
+436 SVVFEYDEAGNMKV

-500 DGTTVDGVNHT
+500 DGTTVNNVDHT
-511 GGYAVYKF
+511 GGYAVYKL
-519 SHPVYRGMCLMDGM
+519 SHPVYRGMCLQDGM
-533 SSNMQGCHYVNYCI
+533 FSQMQGCHYVNYCI
-547 GGTDESNYKYV
+547 EGTTGENGVKEEDKYV

-570 PAQQSES
+570 PAQQAAS

-589 IERGLTKVVQTHGEL
+589 MERGLTKVVQTHGEL
-604 TLEQKSN
+604 TLAQKLKYSL
-611 YFIWAKKADY
+611 WAKKADY

-627 YTQGNAVISTDGI
+627 YTQGGA
-640 LTTGISTGECALLIN
+640 GISTGECAFLWNSSSIE
-655 NGSQSPNGD
+655 NGD

-669 TNGLPTAGRKCV
+669 TNSLPTAGRKCV
-681 NAVVVGCGLES
+681 NAVVVGCS
-692 FASSA
+692 SNNDDSSA
-697 RTVYA
+697 RAVSSSFA
-702 ETAMDISSLGY
+702 VSFSDIACVGR
-713 AGCFSIPHLQQNT
+713 FSIPYLQ
-726 VDVEPPSI
+726 
-734 PEPEPGPG
+734 
-742 TGGLA
+742 L

>member
-10 KRSSVAG
+10 NTSSVAG

-56 PFDKELD
+56 PLDKELD

-70 ENQAIAKRCN
+70 ENQAIAKKYN
-80 ELDQSIAKKYNEL
+80 ELNQSIAEKYNEL
-93 KKQLDLIS
+93 KKQLDLLAPIGLV
-101 SICSIYGFAR
+101 YGFAR

-126 DINLEEITS
+126 DSNLEEITS

-148 YKKCANCRLDVAA
+148 YKRCANCRLDVAA

-174 VMLVTDSKLYFLKG
+174 VMLFTDSKLYFLKG

-215 IYGVNAKSFDPFALN
+215 IYGVNAKAFEPFALN
-230 PQYTVNCKIDGV
+230 PQYTVNCKIEGV

-258 AYSAPYNWFNET
+258 TYRSDKSCFNEK
-270 FKPNGNGYFNA
+270 FKPNGKGYPNGD
-281 KISSMKS
+281 ISLDQS

-316 IALMFCELKSVYHQS
+316 IALMFCELKSVYHQDPT
-331 LTSFGTGCTISDPAT
+331 LFGTGCT
-346 DAASFGDKTMR
+346 ASRLVIMPEFAYKNMIGE
-357 GNSGVMY
+357 SGVMY
-364 VQANGTKA
+364 VQANGTKT
-372 YSRLMATVRIA
+372 YSS
-383 NGLSA
+383 LSQPIINKGGA
-388 SENPIGGLCG
+388 SQVPIENLCSI
-398 NTYGFTEML
+398 TDYVFTEML

-415 IAKAGLISKIW
+415 IAKARLISKIW
-426 DGVTTDSVNC
+426 DGVTADSANC
-436 SVVFEYDEDGNMKV
+436 SVVFEYDEAGNMKV
-450 SDFTNEELATGANMV
+450 SDFTNKELSTGANMV

-479 KGMADGAMTAVIN
+479 KGMADGVMTAVIN

-500 DGTTVDGVNHT
+500 DNAQVNKVDHT
-511 GGYAVYKF
+511 GGYAVYKL
-519 SHPVYRGMCLMDGM
+519 SHPVYRSMCLQDGM
-533 SSNMQGCHYVNYCI
+533 SSQMQGCHYVNYCPKK
-547 GGTDESNYKYV
+547 YKYV

-570 PAQQSES
+570 PAQQSEE

-589 IERGLTKVVQTHGEL
+589 MERGLTKVVQTHGEL
-604 TLEQKSN
+604 TFIQKFLYN
-611 YFIWAKKADY
+611 VWAKKADY

-627 YTQGNAVISTDGI
+627 YTQDGAS
-640 LTTGISTGECALLIN
+640 ISTGECAFLLN
-655 NGSQSPNGD
+655 NKSSENGD

-669 TNGLPTAGRKCV
+669 LGDLPTAGRKCV
-681 NAVVVGCGLES
+681 NAVVVGCDSSEGRP
-692 FASSA
+692 SA
-697 RTVYA
+697 RTV
-702 ETAMDISSLGY
+702 DSSHAVSDSVKNF
-713 AGCFSIPHLQQNT
+713 AGRFALPHLQ
-726 VDVEPPSI
+726 
-734 PEPEPGPG
+734 
-742 TGGLA
+742 L

>member
-56 PFDKELD
+56 PLDKELD

-70 ENQAIAKRCN
+70 ENQAIAK
-80 ELDQSIAKKYNEL
+80 KYNEL
-93 KKQLDLIS
+93 RKQLN
-101 SICSIYGFAR
+101 SIAQVYSIYGFAR
-111 VNGDNSPDGTIFFGE
+111 VNGDNSPAGTIFFGE
-126 DINLEEITS
+126 DSNLKEITS
-135 HFHMGLTTRDGKL
+135 HIHMGLTTKGGTL
-148 YKKCANCRLDVAA
+148 YKRCANCRLDVAV
-161 DGTALKIDGTDGD
+161 DGTELKIDGTDGD
-174 VMLVTDSKLYFLKG
+174 VMNFTNSELYFLKG

-200 GVELNI
+200 GVELNL
-206 IAFGISPFS
+206 IALGMSPFT
-215 IYGVNAKSFDPFALN
+215 IYGANAKAFAPFALN

-258 AYSAPYNWFNET
+258 SYSRPNNWFNET
-270 FKPNGNGYFNA
+270 FKPNGNGYFSQN
-281 KISSMKS
+281 ISSMQS

-331 LTSFGTGCTISDPAT
+331 LTSFGTGCTQSNPAT

-364 VQANGTKA
+364 VQANGTKT
-372 YSRLMATVRIA
+372 YSRLDT
-383 NGLSA
+383 N
-388 SENPIGGLCG
+388 GLCG
-398 NTYGFTEML
+398 GWYGFTEML

-415 IAKAGLISKIW
+415 IAKAGLISKVW
-426 DGVTTDSVNC
+426 DGVTADSANC
-436 SVVFEYDEDGNMKV
+436 SVVFEYDESGNMKV

-500 DGTTVDGVNHT
+500 DGTTVNNVDYT
-511 GGYAVYKF
+511 GGYAVYKM
-519 SHPVYRGMCLMDGM
+519 SHPVYRGMCLQDGM
-533 SSNMQGCHYVNYCI
+533 FSQMQGCHYVNYCI
-547 GGTDESNYKYV
+547 EGTTGENGVKEEDKYV

-570 PAQQSES
+570 PAQQAAS

-589 IERGLTKVVQTHGEL
+589 MERGLTKVVQTHGEL
-604 TLEQKSN
+604 TLAQKSG
-611 YFIWAKKADY
+611 YQIWAKKADY

-627 YTQGNAVISTDGI
+627 YTQGGA
-640 LTTGISTGECALLIN
+640 GISTGECAFLWN
-655 NGSQSPNGD
+655 NGSWGNGD

-669 TNGLPTAGRKCV
+669 NNGLPTAGRKCV
-681 NAVVVGCGLES
+681 NAVVVGCHSGDV
-692 FASSA
+692 ASSA
-697 RTVYA
+697 RSVDGSPAVGTGF
-702 ETAMDISSLGY
+702 DRY
-713 AGCFSIPHLQQNT
+713 AGRFALPHLQ
-726 VDVEPPSI
+726 
-734 PEPEPGPG
+734 
-742 TGGLA
+742 L

>member
-1 MSKTTKILL
+1 MSKNTKILL

-56 PFDKELD
+56 PLDKELD

-70 ENQAIAKRCN
+70 ENQAIAK
-80 ELDQSIAKKYNEL
+80 KYNEL
-93 KKQLDLIS
+93 KKQLD
-101 SICSIYGFAR
+101 SIAQVYSIYGFAR
-111 VNGDNSPDGTIFFGE
+111 VNGDNSPAGTIFFGE
-126 DINLEEITS
+126 DSNLKEITS
-135 HFHMGLTTRDGKL
+135 HIHMGLTTKGGTL
-148 YKKCANCRLDVAA
+148 YKRCANCRLDVAV
-161 DGTALKIDGTDGD
+161 DGTELKIDGTDGD
-174 VMLVTDSKLYFLKG
+174 VMNFTNSELYFLKG

-200 GVELNI
+200 GVELNL
-206 IAFGISPFS
+206 IALGMSPFT
-215 IYGVNAKSFDPFALN
+215 IYGANAKAFAPFALN

-258 AYSAPYNWFNET
+258 SYSAPNGWFNET
-270 FKPNGNGYFNA
+270 FKPNGNGYFSQG
-281 KISSMKS
+281 ISSMQS

-331 LTSFGTGCTISDPAT
+331 LTSFGTGCTNSNPAT

-357 GNSGVMY
+357 GNSGMMY
-364 VQANGTKA
+364 VQANGTKT
-372 YSRLMATVRIA
+372 YSRLTTDA
-383 NGLSA
+383 
-388 SENPIGGLCG
+388 LCG
-398 NTYGFTEML
+398 DSYGFTEML
-407 EPDRILND
+407 EPERILND

-426 DGVTTDSVNC
+426 DGVTADSANC
-436 SVVFEYDEDGNMKV
+436 SVVFEYDETGNMKV

-500 DGTTVDGVNHT
+500 DGTTVNNVDYT
-511 GGYAVYKF
+511 GGYAVHKM
-519 SHPVYRGMCLMDGM
+519 SHPVYRGMCLQDGM
-533 SSNMQGCHYVNYCI
+533 FSQMQGCHYVNYCI
-547 GGTDESNYKYV
+547 EGTTGENGVKEEDKYV

-570 PAQQSES
+570 PAQQAAS

-589 IERGLTKVVQTHGEL
+589 MERGLTKVVQTHGEL
-604 TLEQKSN
+604 TLAQKGINSR
-611 YFIWAKKADY
+611 WAKKADY

-627 YTQGNAVISTDGI
+627 YTNKGGA
-640 LTTGISTGECALLIN
+640 GISTGECAFLWN
-655 NGSQSPNGD
+655 SGSWGNGD

-669 TNGLPTAGRKCV
+669 NSNLPTAGRKCV
-681 NAVVVGCGLES
+681 NAVVVGCRS
-692 FASSA
+692 TNDRSSA
-697 RTVYA
+697 RTVDSDHA
-702 ETAMDISSLGY
+702 VSATDVGY
-713 AGCFSIPHLQQNT
+713 AGRFALPHLQ
-726 VDVEPPSI
+726 
-734 PEPEPGPG
+734 
-742 TGGLA
+742 L

>member
-56 PFDKELD
+56 PLDKELD

-70 ENQAIAKRCN
+70 ENQAIT
-80 ELDQSIAKKYNEL
+80 KKYNEL
-93 KKQLDLIS
+93 KKQLDILAQIY
-101 SICSIYGFAR
+101 SIYGFAR
-111 VNGDNSPDGTIFFGE
+111 VNGDNSPAGTIFFGE
-126 DINLEEITS
+126 DSNLKEITS
-135 HFHMGLTTRDGKL
+135 HFHMGLTTKGGTL
-148 YKKCANCRLDVAA
+148 YKRCANCRLDVAV

-174 VMLVTDSKLYFLKG
+174 VMLFTDSKLYFLKG
-188 TVAAPADLNLGD
+188 TVAAPADINLGD

-206 IAFGISPFS
+206 IALGMSPFT
-215 IYGVNAKSFDPFALN
+215 IYGANAKAFAPFALN

-258 AYSAPYNWFNET
+258 SYSRPNNWFNET
-270 FKPNGNGYFNA
+270 FKPNGNGYFTQG
-281 KISSMKS
+281 ISSMQS

-331 LTSFGTGCTISDPAT
+331 LTSFGTGCTRSNPAT

-364 VQANGTKA
+364 VQANGTKT
-372 YSRLMATVRIA
+372 YSQLTTIA
-383 NGLSA
+383 
-388 SENPIGGLCG
+388 LCG
-398 NTYGFTEML
+398 NDYGFTEML

-426 DGVTTDSVNC
+426 DGVTADSANC
-436 SVVFEYDEDGNMKV
+436 SVVFEYDETGNMKV

-500 DGTTVDGVNHT
+500 DGTTVNNVDHT
-511 GGYAVYKF
+511 GGYAVYKL
-519 SHPVYRGMCLMDGM
+519 SHPVYRGMCLQDGM
-533 SSNMQGCHYVNYCI
+533 YSQMQGCHYVNYCI
-547 GGTDESNYKYV
+547 EGTTGENGVKEEDKYV

-570 PAQQSES
+570 PAQQAAS

-589 IERGLTKVVQTHGEL
+589 MERGLTKVVQTHGEL
-604 TLEQKSN
+604 TLAQKSGYN
-611 YFIWAKKADY
+611 IWAKKADY

-627 YTQGNAVISTDGI
+627 YTQGGAS
-640 LTTGISTGECALLIN
+640 ISTGECAFFWN
-655 NGSQSPNGD
+655 SGSWGNSD

-669 TNGLPTAGRKCV
+669 NGYLPTAGRKCV
-681 NAVVVGCGLES
+681 NAVVVGCGS
-692 FASSA
+692 GNGGSSA
-697 RTVYA
+697 RTVCGTDA
-702 ETAMDISSLGY
+702 VSVSFGY
-713 AGCFSIPHLQQNT
+713 YVGRFALPHLQ
-726 VDVEPPSI
+726 
-734 PEPEPGPG
+734 
-742 TGGLA
+742 L

>member
-56 PFDKELD
+56 PLDKELD

-70 ENQAIAKRCN
+70 ENQAIAK
-80 ELDQSIAKKYNEL
+80 KYNEL

-101 SICSIYGFAR
+101 SIYSIYGFAR
-111 VNGDNSPDGTIFFGE
+111 INGETSPNGAIFFGK
-126 DINLEEITS
+126 DSNLEEITS
-135 HFHMGLTTRDGKL
+135 HVHMGLTTRDGKL
-148 YKKCANCRLDVAA
+148 YKRCADCRLDVAA
-161 DGTALKIDGTDGD
+161 DGTILKIDGTDGD
-174 VMLVTDSKLYFLKG
+174 VMLVTDSKLYFLKA

-206 IAFGISPFS
+206 IAFGISPFT
-215 IYGVNAKSFDPFALN
+215 IYGVNAKAFDPFALN
-230 PQYTVNCKIDGV
+230 PQYTVNCKIEGV

-258 AYSAPYNWFNET
+258 SYSRPNNWFNET
-270 FKPNGNGYFNA
+270 FKPNGNGYFSQGIN
-281 KISSMKS
+281 SMQS

-331 LTSFGTGCTISDPAT
+331 LTSFGTGCTSSNPAT

-357 GNSGVMY
+357 GNSGMMY
-364 VQANGTKA
+364 VQANGTKT
-372 YSRLMATVRIA
+372 YDMLYTMA
-383 NGLSA
+383 
-388 SENPIGGLCG
+388 LCG
-398 NTYGFTEML
+398 DTYGFTEML

-426 DGVTTDSVNC
+426 DGVTADSANC
-436 SVVFEYDEDGNMKV
+436 SVVFEYDEVGNMKV

-500 DGTTVDGVNHT
+500 DGTTVNKVNYT
-511 GGYAVYKF
+511 GGYAVYKL
-519 SHPVYRGMCLMDGM
+519 SHPVYRGMCLQDGM
-533 SSNMQGCHYVNYCI
+533 FSQMQGCHYVNYCI
-547 GGTDESNYKYV
+547 EGTTGENGVKEEDKYV

-570 PAQQSES
+570 PAQQAAS

-589 IERGLTKVVQTHGEL
+589 MERGLTKVVQTHGEL
-604 TLEQKSN
+604 TLDQKSD
-611 YFIWAKKADY
+611 YSLWAKKADY

-627 YTQGNAVISTDGI
+627 YTQGGA
-640 LTTGISTGECALLIN
+640 GISTGECAFLWN
-655 NGSQSPNGD
+655 SSSWGNGD
-664 TGHTT
+664 TGHITSG
-669 TNGLPTAGRKCV
+669 NLPTAGRKCV
-681 NAVVVGCGLES
+681 NAVAVGCRS
-692 FASSA
+692 SNDASSA
-697 RTVYA
+697 RTVGSNNAVSY
-702 ETAMDISSLGY
+702 SFGFS
-713 AGCFSIPHLQQNT
+713 AGRFALPHLQ
-726 VDVEPPSI
+726 
-734 PEPEPGPG
+734 
-742 TGGLA
+742 L

>member
-56 PFDKELD
+56 PLDKELD

-70 ENQAIAKRCN
+70 ENQAIAK
-80 ELDQSIAKKYNEL
+80 KYNEL
-93 KKQLDLIS
+93 KKQLDRLAWFH
-101 SICSIYGFAR
+101 SIYGFAR
-111 VNGDNSPDGTIFFGE
+111 VNGDISPDGTIFFGA
-126 DINLEEITS
+126 DSSLEEITS
-135 HFHMGLTTRDGKL
+135 HIHMGLTTRDGKL
-148 YKKCANCRLDVAA
+148 YKKCANCRLDVAVG
-161 DGTALKIDGTDGD
+161 GTELKIDGTDGD
-174 VMLVTDSKLYFLKG
+174 VMLFTDSKLYFLKG
-188 TVAAPADLNLGD
+188 TVAAPANLNLGD

-206 IAFGISPFS
+206 IAFGMSPFS
-215 IYGVNAKSFDPFALN
+215 IYGVNAKAFDPFALN

-258 AYSAPYNWFNET
+258 SYSKPNDWFNET
-270 FKPNGNGYFNA
+270 FKPNGNGYPN
-281 KISSMKS
+281 KDIGSMQS

-331 LTSFGTGCTISDPAT
+331 LTSFGVGCTYLDPAT

-364 VQANGTKA
+364 VRANGTKT
-372 YSRLMATVRIA
+372 YSFLYTAA
-383 NGLSA
+383 
-388 SENPIGGLCG
+388 LCDLF
-398 NTYGFTEML
+398 GFTEML

-426 DGVTTDSVNC
+426 DGVTADSANC
-436 SVVFEYDEDGNMKV
+436 SVVFEYDEAGNMKV

-500 DGTTVDGVNHT
+500 DGITVDDVDHT

-519 SHPVYRGMCLMDGM
+519 SHPVYRGMCLQDGM
-533 SSNMQGCHYVNYCI
+533 SSQMQGCHYVNYCTEE
-547 GGTDESNYKYV
+547 GKYV

-570 PAQQSES
+570 PAQQAAS
-577 IEYFGDVNKDLE
+577 IEYFGDINKELE
-589 IERGLTKVVQTHGEL
+589 MERGLTKVVQTHGEL
-604 TLEQKSN
+604 TFDQKTS
-611 YFIWAKKADY
+611 YSFWAKKADY

-627 YTQGNAVISTDGI
+627 YTQGY
-640 LTTGISTGECALLIN
+640 TGISTGECAFLQ
-655 NGSQSPNGD
+655 NGASWGNGD
-664 TGHTT
+664 DNSTVSY
-669 TNGLPTAGRKCV
+669 GLPTAGRKCV
-681 NAVVVGCGLES
+681 NVLAVGCS
-692 FASSA
+692 WRDDFSSA
-697 RTVYA
+697 RTVDSNNAVSEVY
-702 ETAMDISSLGY
+702 DY
-713 AGCFSIPHLQQNT
+713 AGRFSIPHLQ
-726 VDVEPPSI
+726 
-734 PEPEPGPG
+734 
-742 TGGLA
+742 L

>member
-56 PFDKELD
+56 PLDKELD

-70 ENQAIAKRCN
+70 ENQAIAK
-80 ELDQSIAKKYNEL
+80 KYNEL

-101 SICSIYGFAR
+101 SIYSIYGFAR
-111 VNGDNSPDGTIFFGE
+111 INGETSPNGAIFFGK
-126 DINLEEITS
+126 DSNLEEITS
-135 HFHMGLTTRDGKL
+135 HVHMGLTTRDGKL
-148 YKKCANCRLDVAA
+148 YKRCADCRLDVAA
-161 DGTALKIDGTDGD
+161 DGTILKIDGTDGD
-174 VMLVTDSKLYFLKG
+174 VMLVTDSKLYFLKA

-206 IAFGISPFS
+206 IAFGISPFT
-215 IYGVNAKSFDPFALN
+215 IYGVNAKAFDPFALN
-230 PQYTVNCKIDGV
+230 PQYTVNCKIEGV

-258 AYSAPYNWFNET
+258 SYSRPNNWFNET
-270 FKPNGNGYFNA
+270 FKPNGNGYFSQGIN
-281 KISSMKS
+281 SMQS

-331 LTSFGTGCTISDPAT
+331 LTSFGTGCTSSNPAT

-357 GNSGVMY
+357 GNSGMMY
-364 VQANGTKA
+364 VQANGTKT
-372 YSRLMATVRIA
+372 YDMLYTMA
-383 NGLSA
+383 
-388 SENPIGGLCG
+388 LCG
-398 NTYGFTEML
+398 DTYGFTEML

-426 DGVTTDSVNC
+426 DGVTADSANC
-436 SVVFEYDEDGNMKV
+436 SVVFEYDEVGNMKV

-500 DGTTVDGVNHT
+500 DGTTVNKVNYT
-511 GGYAVYKF
+511 GGYAVYKL
-519 SHPVYRGMCLMDGM
+519 SHPVYRGMCLQDGM
-533 SSNMQGCHYVNYCI
+533 FSQMQGCHYVNYCI
-547 GGTDESNYKYV
+547 EGTTGENGVKEEDKYV

-570 PAQQSES
+570 PAQQAAS

-589 IERGLTKVVQTHGEL
+589 MERGLTKVVQTHGEL
-604 TLEQKSN
+604 TLDQKSD
-611 YFIWAKKADY
+611 YSLWAKKADY

-627 YTQGNAVISTDGI
+627 YTQGGA
-640 LTTGISTGECALLIN
+640 GISTGECAFLWN
-655 NGSQSPNGD
+655 SSSWGNGD
-664 TGHTT
+664 TGHITSG
-669 TNGLPTAGRKCV
+669 NLPTAGRKCV
-681 NAVVVGCGLES
+681 NAVVVGCHLDYDD
-692 FASSA
+692 SSA
-697 RTVYA
+697 RTV
-702 ETAMDISSLGY
+702 SSSVAVSYSVVNY
-713 AGCFSIPHLQQNT
+713 AGRFALPHLQ
-726 VDVEPPSI
+726 
-734 PEPEPGPG
+734 
-742 TGGLA
+742 L

>member
-56 PFDKELD
+56 PLDKELD

-70 ENQAIAKRCN
+70 ENQAIAK
-80 ELDQSIAKKYNEL
+80 KYNEL
-93 KKQLDLIS
+93 KKQLDILAQIY
-101 SICSIYGFAR
+101 SIYGFAR
-111 VNGDNSPDGTIFFGE
+111 VNGDNSPAGTIFFGE
-126 DINLEEITS
+126 DSNLKEITS
-135 HFHMGLTTRDGKL
+135 HMNMGLTTRDGKL

-174 VMLVTDSKLYFLKG
+174 VMLFTDSKLYFLKG

-200 GVELNI
+200 GVELNL
-206 IAFGISPFS
+206 IALGMSPFT
-215 IYGVNAKSFDPFALN
+215 IYGANAKAFAPFALN

-250 IYNTAYAG
+250 IYNTAYSG
-258 AYSAPYNWFNET
+258 SYSRPNNWFNET
-270 FKPNGNGYFNA
+270 FKPNGNGYFNQY
-281 KISSMKS
+281 INSMQS

-331 LTSFGTGCTISDPAT
+331 LTSFGTGCTQSNPAT

-357 GNSGVMY
+357 GNSGMMY
-364 VQANGTKA
+364 VQANGTKT
-372 YSRLMATVRIA
+372 YSRLDT
-383 NGLSA
+383 N
-388 SENPIGGLCG
+388 GLCG
-398 NTYGFTEML
+398 GWYGFTEML

-415 IAKAGLISKIW
+415 IAKEGLISKIW
-426 DGVTTDSVNC
+426 DGVTADSANC
-436 SVVFEYDEDGNMKV
+436 SVVFEYDETGNMKV

-500 DGTTVDGVNHT
+500 DGTTVNNVDYT
-511 GGYAVYKF
+511 GGYAVYKM
-519 SHPVYRGMCLMDGM
+519 SHPVYRGMCFQDGM
-533 SSNMQGCHYVNYCI
+533 YSQMQGCHYVNYCI
-547 GGTDESNYKYV
+547 EGTTGENGVKEEDKYV

-570 PAQQSES
+570 PAQQAAS

-589 IERGLTKVVQTHGEL
+589 MERGLTKVVQTHGEL
-604 TLEQKSN
+604 TLAQKGGYN
-611 YFIWAKKADY
+611 ILAKKADY

-627 YTQGNAVISTDGI
+627 YTQGGAS
-640 LTTGISTGECALLIN
+640 ISTGECAFLWN
-655 NGSQSPNGD
+655 NGSWGNGD

-669 TNGLPTAGRKCV
+669 SGHLPTAGRKCV
-681 NAVVVGCGLES
+681 NAVVVGCGPNHDI
-692 FASSA
+692 SSA
-697 RTVYA
+697 RTVGGDRA
-702 ETAMDISSLGY
+702 VSDGY
-713 AGCFSIPHLQQNT
+713 VGFAGRFALPHLQ
-726 VDVEPPSI
+726 
-734 PEPEPGPG
+734 
-742 TGGLA
+742 L

>member
-30 FVNLAKG
+30 FVNLAQG

-56 PFDKELD
+56 PLDKELD

-70 ENQAIAKRCN
+70 ENQAIAK
-80 ELDQSIAKKYNEL
+80 KYNEL
-93 KKQLDLIS
+93 KKQLDRLAQGYS
-101 SICSIYGFAR
+101 TYGFAR

-126 DINLEEITS
+126 DSNLEEITS

-174 VMLVTDSKLYFLKG
+174 VMLFTDSKLYFLKA

-206 IAFGISPFS
+206 IAFGMTPFS
-215 IYGVNAKSFDPFALN
+215 IYGVNAKAFDPFALN
-230 PQYTVNCKIDGV
+230 PQYTVNCKIYGV

-250 IYNTAYAG
+250 IYNTAYEG
-258 AYSAPYNWFNET
+258 SYDEPNDIFNET
-270 FKPNGNGYFNA
+270 FKPNGNGY
-281 KISSMKS
+281 SSQYINSMQS

-331 LTSFGTGCTISDPAT
+331 LTSFGTGCTCADPAT

-357 GNSGVMY
+357 GNSGMMS
-364 VQANGTKA
+364 VQANGTKT
-372 YSRLMATVRIA
+372 YSDLLDSVKISYDSGTTVYVP
-383 NGLSA
+383 NS
-388 SENPIGGLCG
+388 SGLCG
-398 NTYGFTEML
+398 FGYGFTEML

-426 DGVTTDSVNC
+426 DGVTADSANC
-436 SVVFEYDEDGNMKV
+436 SVVFEYDEAGNMKV

-500 DGTTVDGVNHT
+500 DGIEIANVDHT
-511 GGYAVYKF
+511 GGYAVFKL
-519 SHPVYRGMCLMDGM
+519 SHPVYRGMCLLD
-533 SSNMQGCHYVNYCI
+533 SIYSQMQGCHYVTYCI
-547 GGTDESNYKYV
+547 GGTDNSNYKYV

-570 PAQQSES
+570 PAQQAAS
-577 IEYFGDVNKDLE
+577 IEYFGDINKELE
-589 IERGLTKVVQTHGEL
+589 MERGLTKVVQTHGEL
-604 TLEQKSN
+604 TLKQKGD
-611 YFIWAKKADY
+611 YRGWAKKADY

-627 YTQGNAVISTDGI
+627 YTQGGA
-640 LTTGISTGECALLIN
+640 GISTGECAFLWN
-655 NGSQSPNGD
+655 NGSSGNGD

-669 TNGLPTAGRKCV
+669 DYGLPTAGRKCV
-681 NAVVVGCGLES
+681 NAVVVGCYS
-692 FASSA
+692 QDDRSSA
-697 RTVYA
+697 RTVGSYA
-702 ETAMDISSLGY
+702 AVGNRYSSKNTSGR
-713 AGCFSIPHLQQNT
+713 FSIPHLQ
-726 VDVEPPSI
+726 
-734 PEPEPGPG
+734 
-742 TGGLA
+742 L

>member
-56 PFDKELD
+56 TLDKELD
-63 ETSEYGV
+63 ETSENGV
-70 ENQAIAKRCN
+70 ENQAIAK
-80 ELDQSIAKKYNEL
+80 KYNEL
-93 KKQLDLIS
+93 KMQLDLIS
-101 SICSIYGFAR
+101 SIYSIYGFAR

-126 DINLEEITS
+126 DSSLEEITS
-135 HFHMGLTTRDGKL
+135 HFHMGLTTKGGQL
-148 YKKCANCRLDVAA
+148 YKKCANCRLDVAV

-174 VMLVTDSKLYFLKG
+174 VMLFTDSKLYFLKG

-206 IAFGISPFS
+206 IAFGMVPFT
-215 IYGVNAKSFDPFALN
+215 IYGANAKAFAPFALN
-230 PQYTVNCKIDGV
+230 PQYTVNCKIEGV

-250 IYNTAYAG
+250 IYNPAYAG
-258 AYSAPYNWFNET
+258 SYSAPYDWFNET
-270 FKPNGNGYFNA
+270 FKPNGNGYFNQY
-281 KISSMKS
+281 ISSMQS

-331 LTSFGTGCTISDPAT
+331 LTSFGTGCTKSDPAT

-364 VQANGTKA
+364 VQANGTKT

-388 SENPIGGLCG
+388 SEHPTCGLCG
-398 NTYGFTEML
+398 RALYTFTEML

-426 DGVTTDSVNC
+426 DGVTADSANC
-436 SVVFEYDEDGNMKV
+436 SVVFEYDEAGNMKV

-500 DGTTVDGVNHT
+500 DGTTVNGVDYT
-511 GGYAVYKF
+511 GGYAVYKM
-519 SHPVYRGMCLMDGM
+519 SHPVYRGMCLQDGVF
-533 SSNMQGCHYVNYCI
+533 SQMQGCHYVNYCI
-547 GGTDESNYKYV
+547 EGTTGENGVKEEDKYV

-570 PAQQSES
+570 PAQQAAS

-589 IERGLTKVVQTHGEL
+589 MERGLTKVVQTHGEL
-604 TLEQKSN
+604 TLVQKIDYN
-611 YFIWAKKADY
+611 VWAKKADY

-627 YTQGNAVISTDGI
+627 YTQAGGSS
-640 LTTGISTGECALLIN
+640 STGECAHLWNDASLE
-655 NGSQSPNGD
+655 NGD
-664 TGHTT
+664 IGHTIS
-669 TNGLPTAGRKCV
+669 GSLPRAGRKCV
-681 NAVVVGCGLES
+681 NAVVVGCYS
-692 FASSA
+692 SDDYSSA
-697 RTVYA
+697 RTVA
-702 ETAMDISSLGY
+702 SNAAVSRSADHY
-713 AGCFSIPHLQQNT
+713 AGRFALPHLQ
-726 VDVEPPSI
+726 
-734 PEPEPGPG
+734 
-742 TGGLA
+742 L

>member
-56 PFDKELD
+56 PLDKELD

-70 ENQAIAKRCN
+70 ENQAIAK
-80 ELDQSIAKKYNEL
+80 KYNEL
-93 KKQLDLIS
+93 KKQLDILAQIY
-101 SICSIYGFAR
+101 SIYGFAR

-126 DINLEEITS
+126 DSNLKEITS
-135 HFHMGLTTRDGKL
+135 HIHMGLTTKGGTL
-148 YKKCANCRLDVAA
+148 YKRCANCRLDVAV
-161 DGTALKIDGTDGD
+161 DGTELKIDGTDGD
-174 VMLVTDSKLYFLKG
+174 VMNFTNSELYFLKG
-188 TVAAPADLNLGD
+188 TVAAPADLNLGE
-200 GVELNI
+200 GVELNL
-206 IAFGISPFS
+206 IALGMSPFT
-215 IYGVNAKSFDPFALN
+215 IYGANAKAFAPFALN

-250 IYNTAYAG
+250 IYNTAYASSY
-258 AYSAPYNWFNET
+258 AKPYNWFNET
-270 FKPNGNGYFNA
+270 FKPNGNGYFSQYIN
-281 KISSMKS
+281 SMQS

-331 LTSFGTGCTISDPAT
+331 LTSFGTGCTLSDPAT

-364 VQANGTKA
+364 VQANGTKT
-372 YSRLMATVRIA
+372 YSRLMSGVTIA
-383 NGLSA
+383 NGGSA
-388 SENPIGGLCG
+388 AGNPLGGLCG
-398 NTYGFTEML
+398 NGWYGFTEML

-426 DGVTTDSVNC
+426 DGVTADSANC
-436 SVVFEYDEDGNMKV
+436 SVVFEYDEGYGNMKV

-500 DGTTVDGVNHT
+500 NGITVHNVDYT

-519 SHPVYRGMCLMDGM
+519 SHPVYRGMCLQDGM
-533 SSNMQGCHYVNYCI
+533 FSQMQGCHYVNYCTEE
-547 GGTDESNYKYV
+547 GKYV

-570 PAQQSES
+570 PAQQAAS

-589 IERGLTKVVQTHGEL
+589 MERGLTKVVQTHGEL
-604 TLEQKSN
+604 TLAQKGGYN
-611 YFIWAKKADY
+611 IWAKKADY

-627 YTQGNAVISTDGI
+627 YTQGGA
-640 LTTGISTGECALLIN
+640 GISTGECAFLW
-655 NGSQSPNGD
+655 NGGSWGNGD

-669 TNGLPTAGRKCV
+669 NGGLPTAGRKCV
-681 NAVVVGCGLES
+681 NAVVVGCNSPNGV
-692 FASSA
+692 SSA
-697 RTVYA
+697 RSVYSNSA
-702 ETAMDISSLGY
+702 VSPSSDAY
-713 AGCFSIPHLQQNT
+713 AGRFSIPHLQ
-726 VDVEPPSI
+726 
-734 PEPEPGPG
+734 
-742 TGGLA
+742 L

>member
-37 TEHLYFKNAE
+37 TEHLYFKNAA

-56 PFDKELD
+56 PLDKELD
-63 ETSEYGV
+63 ETSVNGV
-70 ENQAIAKRCN
+70 ENQA
-80 ELDQSIAKKYNEL
+80 IAKKYNEL
-93 KKQLDLIS
+93 KKQLNLIS
-101 SICSIYGFAR
+101 SIYSIYGFAR
-111 VNGDNSPDGTIFFGE
+111 VNGDNSPAGTIFFGE
-126 DINLEEITS
+126 DSNLEEITS
-135 HFHMGLTTRDGKL
+135 HFHMGLTTRSGRL
-148 YKKCANCRLDVAA
+148 YKRCANCRLDVAA

-174 VMLVTDSKLYFLKG
+174 VMLFTDSKLYFLKG

-206 IAFGISPFS
+206 IAFGMSPFS
-215 IYGVNAKSFDPFALN
+215 IYGAQTKAFTPFALN

-250 IYNTAYAG
+250 IYNTAYEG
-258 AYSAPYNWFNET
+258 GYSAPYDWFNET
-270 FKPNGNGYFNA
+270 FKSYIGLGYFSQD
-281 KISSMKS
+281 ISSMQS

-331 LTSFGTGCTISDPAT
+331 LTSFGTGCTLSDPAT
-346 DAASFGDKTMR
+346 NAASFGDKTMR

-364 VQANGTKA
+364 VQANGTKT
-372 YSRLMATVRIA
+372 YSQLMSTVIIA
-383 NGLSA
+383 NGSSS
-388 SENPIGGLCG
+388 SEHPIGGLAG
-398 NTYGFTEML
+398 NGYYGFTEML

-426 DGVTTDSVNC
+426 DGVTADSANC
-436 SVVFEYDEDGNMKV
+436 SVVFEYDEAGNMKV

-500 DGTTVDGVNHT
+500 DGTTVNNVDHT
-511 GGYAVYKF
+511 GGYAVYKL
-519 SHPVYRGMCLMDGM
+519 SHPVYRGMCLQDGM
-533 SSNMQGCHYVNYCI
+533 FSQMQGCHYVNYCI
-547 GGTDESNYKYV
+547 EGTTGENGVKEEDKYV

-570 PAQQSES
+570 PAQQAAS

-589 IERGLTKVVQTHGEL
+589 MERGLTKVVQTHGEL
-604 TLEQKSN
+604 TLAQKLSYN
-611 YFIWAKKADY
+611 VWAKKADY

-627 YTQGNAVISTDGI
+627 YTQGGA
-640 LTTGISTGECALLIN
+640 GISTGECAFLWN
-655 NGSQSPNGD
+655 SGSWRNGD

-669 TNGLPTAGRKCV
+669 TYGLPTAGRKCV
-681 NAVVVGCGLES
+681 NAVVVGCCS
-692 FASSA
+692 YHDISSA
-697 RTVYA
+697 RTVNSDGA
-702 ETAMDISSLGY
+702 VSNGNGSY
-713 AGCFSIPHLQQNT
+713 AGRFALPYLQ
-726 VDVEPPSI
+726 
-734 PEPEPGPG
+734 
-742 TGGLA
+742 L